1 MYGFLRA
8 TERAPLFRKL
18 ARFVSVDD
26 DNVLEEPVSFVDKQ
40 ADSDGERRARHPV
53 GKTFPPVH
61 QISVENGHVLR
72 IRRGFRASHRVIY
85 RPRGGYRPT
94 ETVCRSKKFDQRRGE
109 SVCLSYECLFIR
121 EGIFTET
128 LFRFF
133 VYKEADLW
141 LRVVCFAWRSVRLVD
156 VQWALGWIFLGLLK
170 KFASRSML
178 LYR

>member
-1 MYGFLRA
+1 MEKKSKDSATRARQKTTNRDKTERTKIKETLYDFLRA

-18 ARFVSVDD
+18 ARFVSVGD
-26 DNVLEEPVSFVDKQ
+26 DNALKEPVSFVDKQ
-40 ADSDGERRARHPV
+40 ADSDGERRARHLV
-53 GKTFPPVH
+53 GKTFPPVR
-61 QISVENGHVLR
+61 QISAENGHVLR

-94 ETVCRSKKFDQRRGE
+94 ETVCRSKKLDQRCGE

-133 VYKEADLW
+133 VCKEAYL
-141 LRVVCFAWRSVRLVD
+141 
-156 VQWALGWIFLGLLK
+156 
-170 KFASRSML
+170 
-178 LYR
+178 